1 MREQSDQALRA
12 SLRKVY
18 GSAPSLRR
26 VELRRRLL
34 AIPELFYYADEL
46 IEESLTR
53 GILRPVEETGSSAP
67 ASAARHEAHLAEGW
81 LEIAGSTG
89 NLDAWP

>member
-1 MREQSDQALRA
+1 MRGQSDQALRA

-18 GSAPSLRR
+18 GSVRAMSEA
-26 VELRRRLL
+26 ELRRRLL

-46 IEESLTR
+46 IDEASRR
-53 GILRPVEETGSSAP
+53 GILRP
-67 ASAARHEAHLAEGW
+67 AAAAEHSDW
-81 LEIAGSTG
+81 LEIAGETG